1 MENNLGNTK
10 TISSTPATKKRGS
23 FTNKLLILFLVISIL
38 PLAIMGLIS
47 GRVITNNSVEQYN
60 NTMQLNVEKTK
71 TIMDKT
77 IATYDALV
85 TQMAESSEIK
95 RYYANQTPV
104 ENTRAFLAEVKQSDP
119 SIETAYFGLQD
130 KRYLFNIDDGRT
142 DYDPTQR
149 GWYKGAVSTPGKL
162 YYLQPEEDFLTK
174 KLLITVSK
182 TIQQGEATL
191 GVASIDI
198 TLENIQTLFKD
209 IKITDSGYLEVI
221 APNDIVISSPLED
234 RIGKTLDTNDY
245 ILSKIQ
251 DSESGFFN
259 TTIDGVP
266 KVCYF
271 TSDNV
276 KNWKY
281 IGIVDESA
289 LKENSNAVIRLL
301 IFITIISIIA
311 VTIISLVFR
320 KHLKGIF
327 EELTRTFNIMGSGDF
342 SVRSTINSD
351 DEFGEISETIN
362 NVLESVGNVFESV
375 TSSSSDLLL
384 NSKAMTTG
392 AEESSKAVGEVSTTL
407 SEFSDANS
415 NQAVDLQ
422 DGVSSVKELG
432 DKIENV
438 RSLAIQMKET
448 FNETQDLSK
457 KESINMKSVAQQNE
471 VSKKQF
477 QNTVQVAE
485 DMQNSTDEISTI
497 TVTINEISSQTNLLA
512 LNAAI
517 EAARAGEAG
526 KGFSVVAEEI
536 RKLAEQTQD
545 ATSKIQS
552 LIDDVIEKSNDLS
565 RSMQESEKMMMEQSV
580 SITRSSKAFEDIT
593 QAVSN
598 LRDQMTSLESFMD
611 ETNHHKDIISSK
623 FENMSAI
630 SEEGYAS
637 IEAISS
643 SAEEISAT
651 MDDFYKTAQNVRNLA
666 EYLNNKIK
674 TFKY

>member
-1 MENNLGNTK
+1 MKSNLNADK
-10 TISSTPATKKRGS
+10 TINSVSLSKKHGS
-23 FTNKLLILFLVISIL
+23 FTNKLLILLLVISIL
-38 PLAIMGLIS
+38 PLAIMGLIAR
-47 GRVITNNSVEQYN
+47 RVISKNSVEQYH

-71 TIMDKT
+71 TIMDRT
-77 IATYDALV
+77 VATYDAIV
-85 TQMAESSEIK
+85 NQMSESSEIK
-95 RYYANQTPV
+95 RYYSSQTPT
-104 ENTRAFLAEVKQSDP
+104 ENTRAFLAEIKQSEP
-119 SIETAYFGLQD
+119 SLESVYFGLQD
-130 KRYLFNIDDGRT
+130 KRYLFQVDDGRT
-142 DYDPTQR
+142 GYDPTQR
-149 GWYKGAVSTPGKL
+149 GWYTGAASAPGQV

-182 TIQQGEATL
+182 TIQQNGEIL

-198 TLENIQTLFKD
+198 TLENIQKLFKD
-209 IKITDSGYLEVI
+209 IKVTDSGYLEVI
-221 APNDIVISSPLED
+221 APNGIVISSPIED
-234 RIGKTLDTNDY
+234 RIGKTLQTDDY
-245 ILSKIQ
+245 LLSNIQ

-259 TTIDGVP
+259 TKIDGVA

-271 TSDNV
+271 TTDSV

-289 LKENSNAVIRLL
+289 LKQSSNAVNNLL
-301 IFITIISIIA
+301 IFVTLASIA
-311 VTIISLVFR
+311 VVTVISLGFR
-320 KHLKGIF
+320 KYLKGIF
-327 EELTRTFNIMGSGDF
+327 KELTRTFNVMSLGDF
-342 SVRSTINSD
+342 SVRSAINSN

-362 NVLESVGNVFESV
+362 NVLQSVGTVFKSV
-375 TSSSSDLLL
+375 ASSSSDMVL
-384 NSKAMTTG
+384 NSEAMATG
-392 AEESSKAVGEVSTTL
+392 AKESSKAVGEVSTTL

-438 RSLAIQMKET
+438 RSLSVKMKET
-448 FNETQDLSK
+448 FNETQQLSK
-457 KESINMKSVAQQNE
+457 KESINMKSIAEQNE

-485 DMQNSTDEISTI
+485 DMQRSTDEISTI

-536 RKLAEQTQD
+536 RKLAEQTQN

-552 LIDDVIEKSNDLS
+552 LIDDVTEKSNDLS
-565 RSMQESEKMMMEQSV
+565 RSMQESETMIMEQSV
-580 SITRSSKAFEDIT
+580 SITHSSKAFEDIT
-593 QAVSN
+593 YAISN
-598 LRDQMTSLESFMD
+598 LRELMGTLESYMD
-611 ETNHHKDIISSK
+611 ETNHHKDVISSK

-630 SEEGYAS
+630 SEEGSAS

-651 MDDFYKTAQNVRNLA
+651 MDDFYKTAQNVRTLA
-666 EYLNNKIK
+666 EALNEKIK
-674 TFKY
+674 IFKY